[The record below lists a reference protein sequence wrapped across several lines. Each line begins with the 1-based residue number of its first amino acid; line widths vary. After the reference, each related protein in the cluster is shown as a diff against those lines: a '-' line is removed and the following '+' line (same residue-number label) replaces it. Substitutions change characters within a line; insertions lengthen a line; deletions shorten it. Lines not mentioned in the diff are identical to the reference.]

1 MLDLSI
7 GVVTHNEAN
16 ILRLLLSALMR
27 QKTKKSKIREIII
40 VASGCT
46 DRTIEV
52 IEKAK
57 KVEKRIKLLI
67 QQKREG
73 KASAINLFLKKA
85 KCPFCVLES
94 GDTIPLYQTVE
105 RLMLPF
111 ADQEVGMTGA
121 HPIPLNPIK
130 DFISFTTNFNWKL
143 THCLCLRQPRLG
155 EMIAFRRVFDKI
167 PRDTAV
173 DEACIEALIRQKNLK
188 IVYVPDAIVRNK
200 APETIGDYL
209 KQSRRIYNGH
219 LHLEK
224 TLGYRVASKNLGFV
238 FKVLFENLRFDQ
250 TLPWAIG
257 AVGLEALGRI
267 LGMYDFYFR
276 KKNPYIWEIAKTT
289 KKIDKYD
296 TISSKNITL

>member
-1 MLDLSI
+1 MIDLSI

-16 ILRLLLSALMR
+16 ILKMLLKGLMR
-27 QKTKKSKIREIII
+27 QKTKRCRIQEIII

-46 DRTIEV
+46 DMTIEV

-57 KVEKRIKLLI
+57 KLEKRMKLLT
-67 QQKREG
+67 QEKREG

-85 KCPFCVLES
+85 KCPFCILES

-111 ADQEVGMTGA
+111 IDRKVGMTGA

-130 DFISFTTNFNWKL
+130 DFISFATNFNWKL
-143 THCLCLRQPRLG
+143 THCLSLHQPRLG
-155 EMIAFRRVFDKI
+155 EMIAFKRVFDKI
-167 PRDTAV
+167 PHDTAV

-188 IVYVPDAIVRNK
+188 IIYVPEAIIRNK
-200 APETIGDYL
+200 APETIRDYL
-209 KQSRRIYNGH
+209 RQSRRIYNGH

-224 TLGYRVASKNLGFV
+224 TLGYRVASKDAGLI
-238 FKVLFENLRFDQ
+238 FKVLFENLKFDR

-257 AVGLEALGRI
+257 AVGLEALGRF
-267 LGMYDFYFR
+267 LGTYDFYLR
-276 KKNPYIWEIAKTT
+276 KRNPYIWEIAEST
-289 KKIDKYD
+289 KI
-296 TISSKNITL
+296 I